1 MIGRAGVPLA
11 LAALLAVA
19 CEKQTLE
26 QPSET
31 AARVVTL
38 APHLAELMFAI
49 GAGELVVGV
58 SAWSDY
64 PDEVTALPVVGDAFA
79 VDHEQLALLDLD
91 LLLAWE
97 SGMPAHTVDRLRAAG
112 YRVEVIRTHGVEDV
126 ALAMLRL
133 GELTGR
139 ERQARRAA
147 EKYRSELVSLA
158 SNFTGMERI
167 RVFYQVSDRP
177 LFTINGQHFLSE
189 LIGICGGTNI
199 FEDLD
204 ELAPA
209 ITDEAVVLR
218 DPEVMI
224 ASDANDDPF
233 AEWQRW
239 PDIAAN
245 RYSNHFRIGADTSS
259 RPTPRLVEAGRQ
271 ICSALEAGRRGRAA
285 AATYDPGSREPPG
298 PTRPEPA
305 PGQ

>member
-1 MIGRAGVPLA
+1 MIGRAGVLLA

-19 CEKQTLE
+19 CEKQALE
-26 QPSET
+26 QSGET

-49 GAGELVVGV
+49 GAGDLVVGV
-58 SAWSDY
+58 SAWSDF
-64 PDEVTALPVVGDAFA
+64 PEGVRDLPVIGDAFA
-79 VDHEQLALLDLD
+79 VDQEQLALLGPD

-97 SGMPAHTVDRLRAAG
+97 SGMPAHTVDQLRAAG

-133 GELTGR
+133 GELTGH
-139 ERQARRAA
+139 ERQAKRAA
-147 EKYRSELVSLA
+147 DRYRSEIVTLA
-158 SNFTGMERI
+158 SHFTGMERI

-245 RYSNHFRIGADTSS
+245 RYSNHFRISADTSS
-259 RPTPRLVEAGRQ
+259 RPTPRLVEAGRR
-271 ICSALEAGRRGRAA
+271 ICTALEAGRRGRAG
-285 AATYDPGSREPPG
+285 AATSDPGSREPPG
-298 PTRPEPA
+298 PTRPGPA

>member
-1 MIGRAGVPLA
+1 MTGRAGVLLA
-11 LAALLAVA
+11 LAAVLAVA
-19 CEKQTLE
+19 CETQTPE
-26 QPSET
+26 QSGET

-49 GAGELVVGV
+49 GAGDIVVGV

-64 PDEVTALPVVGDAFA
+64 PEGVRTLPVIGDAFT
-79 VDHEQLALLDLD
+79 VDHEQLALLDPD

-97 SGMPAHTVDRLRAAG
+97 SGMPAHTVDELRAAG

-133 GELTGR
+133 GELTDHQ
-139 ERQARRAA
+139 RQAGRAA
-147 EKYRSELVSLA
+147 DSYRAQLVSLA
-158 SNFTGMERI
+158 SHFTGMERI

-177 LFTINGQHFLSE
+177 LFTINGRHFLSE

-218 DPEVMI
+218 DPEVML

-239 PDIAAN
+239 PNIAAN
-245 RYSNHFRIGADTSS
+245 RYGNHFRIGADTSS

-271 ICSALEAGRRGRAA
+271 ICTALEAGRRGRAGA
-285 AATYDPGSREPPG
+285 VTFDPDSRELPG
-298 PTRPEPA
+298 PTRPAPA
-305 PGQ
+305 PAQ

>member
-1 MIGRAGVPLA
+1 MIGRAGVLLA
-11 LAALLAVA
+11 LLALLAVA
-19 CEKQTLE
+19 CENQTLE
-26 QPSET
+26 PSSET

-49 GAGELVVGV
+49 GAGDLVVGV
-58 SAWSDY
+58 SAWSDF
-64 PDEVTALPVVGDAFA
+64 PEGVREIPVIGDAFT
-79 VDHEQLALLDLD
+79 VDQEQLALLDPD
-91 LLLAWE
+91 LLLVWE
-97 SGMPAHTVDRLRAAG
+97 SGMPAHTVDQLRAAG

-133 GELTGR
+133 GKLTGH
-139 ERQARRAA
+139 ERQARHAA
-147 EKYRSELVSLA
+147 DRYRSELVSLA
-158 SNFTGMERI
+158 SHFTGMERI

-189 LIGICGGTNI
+189 LIGLCGGKNV

-224 ASDANDDPF
+224 ASDADNDPF

-245 RYSNHFRIGADTSS
+245 RYGNHFRISADTSS

-271 ICSALEAGRRGRAA
+271 ICTALESGRRGRAA
-285 AATYDPGSREPPG
+285 AAMSDPGSREPPG
-298 PTRPEPA
+298 PTRPGPA